1 MEGRS
6 FMELLGTWRLK
17 EMLWLAKGKF
27 CKVSDVEIAAM
38 EPCDEN
44 RDLKRMLEA
53 DFIISESSLDV
64 FYRPREGEEELAAEK
79 GWTETERGL
88 LIEHFP
94 WKIEDGVLLLDY
106 TKKGLEYSP
115 TWVDEEGVLALSGGL
130 LKIQRA

>member
-6 FMELLGTWRLK
+6 FMELLGTWKLK

-64 FYRPREGEEELAAEK
+64 FYRPREGEEGLAAEK
-79 GWTETERGL
+79 GWLETERGL

-94 WKIEDGVLLLDY
+94 CKIENGVLLVDY
-106 TKKGLEYSP
+106 TKKGLVYSP
-115 TWVDEEGVLALSGGL
+115 TWVDEEGVLARGL

>member
-6 FMELLGTWRLK
+6 FMELLGTWKLK

-64 FYRPREGEEELAAEK
+64 FYRPREGEEGLAAEK
-79 GWTETERGL
+79 GWLETERGL

-94 WKIEDGVLLLDY
+94 CKIENGVLLVDY
-106 TKKGLEYSP
+106 TKKGLVYSP
-115 TWVDEEGVLALSGGL
+115 TWVDEEGVLAGGL